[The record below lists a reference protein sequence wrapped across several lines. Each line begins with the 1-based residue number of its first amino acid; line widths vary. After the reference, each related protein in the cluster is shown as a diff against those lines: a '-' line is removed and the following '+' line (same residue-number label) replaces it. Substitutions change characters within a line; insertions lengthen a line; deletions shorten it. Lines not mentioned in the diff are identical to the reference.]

1 MNTPNPDP
9 LELAFSDYFN
19 GDKQANILIYN
30 DIGDMEN
37 VPVSYFFRSFEEMP
51 LLEQKALEL
60 CRGSVLDVGAGS
72 GCHSLVLKD
81 RGLDI
86 TSLEI
91 RPALVEI
98 MNKRGLNTAVQAD
111 FYNYNDK
118 TFDTLLL
125 LMNGIGFA
133 GNLQGVDLLLKHA
146 QKLLNPGGQIILD
159 SSDLM
164 YMYEEED
171 GSYLLDLNRE
181 KYYGEVEF
189 QFEYNGQKGK
199 PFDWVFVDY
208 YTLEQMAI
216 ENGIRTEIIYEGEHF
231 EYLARLYRF

>member
-9 LELAFSDYFN
+9 LELAFFDYFN